1 MEKHDFYLTMKL
13 RMQIKF
19 SNVFLVLLF
28 SCLLAACKEAP
39 KYQALAPGAVVLAF
53 GDSVTHGTGA
63 GSGEDYPARLAQRS
77 GWRVVNAGIPGDT
90 AAAAKS
96 RIEAALQETN
106 PAMVIVE
113 LGGNDFLR
121 RRAEGEV
128 KEDLRAIL
136 QAVKKSGATP
146 VLVAVPQ
153 FAIVLV
159 GSLSDS
165 AIYAELAKEEKVLLV
180 EEVFSDVLS
189 DASLRAD
196 RIHPNANG
204 YRKLADGIATI
215 LSKAGLLLS

>member
-1 MEKHDFYLTMKL
+1 ML
-13 RMQIKF
+13 IKPA
-19 SNVFLVLLF
+19 NVFVTVLF
-28 SCLLAACKEAP
+28 AMLLAACKDAP
-39 KYQALAPGAVVLAF
+39 KHQPLPPQAVVLAF

-63 GSGEDYPARLAQRS
+63 KPGDDYPTQLAQRS
-77 GWRVVNAGIPGDT
+77 GWKVINAGIPGDT

-96 RIEAALQETN
+96 RIDALLQDVK

-121 RRAEGEV
+121 RRAESEV

-136 QAVKKSGATP
+136 QAVKANGAAP

-165 AIYAELAKEEKVLLV
+165 TIYADLAKEENVLLV
-180 EEVFSDVLS
+180 EDVFSEVLS
-189 DASLRAD
+189 NAALRAD
-196 RIHPNANG
+196 RIHPNADG
-204 YRKLADGIATI
+204 YRKLADGIAAA
-215 LSKAGLLLS
+215 LAKAGLLATR